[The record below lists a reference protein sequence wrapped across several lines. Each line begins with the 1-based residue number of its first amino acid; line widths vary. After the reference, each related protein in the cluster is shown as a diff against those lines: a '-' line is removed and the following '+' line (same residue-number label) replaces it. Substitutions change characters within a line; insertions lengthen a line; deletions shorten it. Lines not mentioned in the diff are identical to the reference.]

1 MPYLPLDESTWTG
14 GLKPQ
19 DYFQSLASYKHL
31 VLSLFREA
39 EVAEEDRAEVVA
51 CLPAA
56 PAELRLVV
64 MTEDWC
70 GDSASVLPYVTRLA
84 EAISVPIRV
93 FRQSRNSHLKQW
105 YVDQGTDHIPVVSLV
120 RLDSPAPT
128 AEGVQ
133 DGSGDGDEAMV
144 WREVMRWV
152 ERPDAATERLV
163 AWRAE
168 QPRFDELY
176 ARRESDP
183 AAAKEYAGL
192 YARLLRAMAS
202 WYRAGLW
209 REIPR
214 EWCAAL
220 ERT

>member
-1 MPYLPLDESTWTG
+1 MPYVPLDESTWTG
-14 GLKPQ
+14 GLKPE
-19 DYFQSLASYKHL
+19 DYFQSLATYKHL

-39 EVAEEDRAEVVA
+39 EVAEEDRAAVVA

-64 MTEDWC
+64 VTEDWC
-70 GDSASVLPYVTRLA
+70 GDSAAVLPYITRLA
-84 EAISVPIRV
+84 ETLAVPIRV

-105 YVDQGTDHIPVVSLV
+105 YVEQGTDHIPVVSLL
-120 RLDSPAPT
+120 RLQETGEGGAPEEGAPDDG
-128 AEGVQ
+128 AEL
-133 DGSGDGDEAMV
+133 A
-144 WREVMRWV
+144 WRELMRWV
-152 ERPDAATERLV
+152 ERPDAATERLGQ
-163 AWRAE
+163 WRAQ

-176 ARRESDP
+176 ARRESD
-183 AAAKEYAGL
+183 AEAAKEYAGL

-202 WYRAGLW
+202 WYRGGLW

-220 ERT
+220 EHA